1 MHRYLR
7 GVLHPEIYHGFGRK
21 APYFE
26 GWYFKLVDSSRNR
39 RLAIIPGI
47 FIAEGDSGGNHA
59 FIQILDGTTGR
70 ASYHEYPSDLFIPHP
85 EKFDV
90 QVGNSHFTSESI
102 SLDINTSEGRVQG
115 EIRFQSRTL
124 FPSNLWMPGIMG
136 PFAWIPAMECYH
148 GLISLDHAL
157 EGSLMVDGEA
167 WVFDGGRGYIEKDW
181 GTNFP
186 SAYIWMQSNHFT
198 TLTTCLSASVAMI
211 PLYGLKFP
219 GFIIALWHD
228 NKLYRW
234 ATYTGAKIK
243 QLVLSDSHVMWKV
256 SGGGYTLMM
265 EAERASGGLLKAPI
279 RTEMH
284 KRVDE
289 TMQSTVKIT
298 LMTQDGRTILED
310 LGDCTALEVHGETEK
325 LVTG

>member
-1 MHRYLR
+1 MRRYLR

-26 GWYFKLVDSSRNR
+26 GWYFKLIDAARNR
-39 RLAIIPGI
+39 RLAVIPGI
-47 FIAEGDSGGNHA
+47 FMAEGDDKGNHA
-59 FIQILDGTTGR
+59 FIQILDGMTGR
-70 ASYHEYPSDLFIPHP
+70 ASYHTYPSEAFVPAH
-85 EKFDV
+85 ETFDV
-90 QVGNSHFTSESI
+90 RVGNSRFTSESI
-102 SLDINTSEGRVQG
+102 ALDIDTPEGRVQG
-115 EIRFQSRTL
+115 EIQFNQRAL

-148 GLISLDHAL
+148 GLISLDHHL
-157 EGSLMVDGEA
+157 DGTLTVDGEA
-167 WVFDGGRGYIEKDW
+167 WDFSGGRGYIEKDW

-198 TLTTCLSASVAMI
+198 TAGTSLSASVAMI

-219 GFIIALWHD
+219 GFIIALWHEGR
-228 NKLYRW
+228 LYRW
-234 ATYTGAKIK
+234 ATYTGAKINR
-243 QLVLSDSHVMWKV
+243 LVLSDRHVTWQV
-256 SGGGYTLMM
+256 SGGGFTLTM
-265 EAERASGGLLKAPI
+265 EAERGSGGLLKAPI

-289 TMQSTVKIT
+289 TMQSTVKVT
-298 LMTQDGRTILED
+298 LTDKSGRVIWED
-310 LGDCTALEVHGETEK
+310 SGDCTALEVHGQTEK

>member
-1 MHRYLR
+1 MRRYLR

-26 GWYFKLVDSSRNR
+26 GWYFKLIDASRNR

-47 FIAEGDSGGNHA
+47 FMAEGDSGGNHA
-59 FIQILDGTTGR
+59 FIQVLDGMTGR
-70 ASYHEYPSDLFIPHP
+70 ASYHEYSSESFVPAQTT
-85 EKFDV
+85 FDV
-90 QVGNSHFTSESI
+90 QVGNSRFNAQRI
-102 SLDINTSEGRVQG
+102 ALDIDTPEGRVQG
-115 EIRFQSRTL
+115 EVQFQNQAF
-124 FPSNLWMPGIMG
+124 FPANLWMPGIMG

-148 GLISLDHAL
+148 GLVSLDHGLTGTLA
-157 EGSLMVDGEA
+157 VDGEV
-167 WVFDGGRGYIEKDW
+167 WDFSGGRGYIEKDW

-186 SAYIWMQSNHFT
+186 SAYIWMQSNHFMT
-198 TLTTCLSASVAMI
+198 SGTCLSASIAMI

-219 GFIIALWHD
+219 GFIIVLWHEG
-228 NKLYRW
+228 KLYRW

-243 QLVLSDSHVMWKV
+243 RLLLSDSHVTWEV
-256 SGGGYTLMM
+256 YGSGYSLTMQ
-265 EAERASGGLLKAPI
+265 AERSHGGLLKAPI

-289 TMQSTVKIT
+289 TMQSTVQVT
-298 LMTQDGRTILED
+298 LKDKSGKVIFQET
-310 LGDCTALEVHGETEK
+310 GDCTALEVHGHTEK